1 MAALREA
8 QDGAL
13 NDGELSAERRE
24 GRKFIALTAGRN
36 YTPRRLR
43 LQQ

>member
-8 QDGAL
+8 QDGAS
-13 NDGELSAERRE
+13 DVGELSAERRE
-24 GRKFIALTAGRN
+24 CRKFIALAMARD

-43 LQQ
+43 LQR

>member
-8 QDGAL
+8 QDGGL
-13 NDGELSAERRE
+13 NGGELSAERRE
-24 GRKFIALTAGRN
+24 RRNFIALAVART

-43 LQQ
+43 LQR